1 MTKIFDYEL
10 IYNHIVVMIKNELK
24 ENEKIPSE
32 NVLSQ
37 KFNISRAT
45 VRQGI
50 NKLKTEGLIY
60 SKKGSGNFVTPSKIE
75 YTISPHTTFTKEIL
89 KANKIPTMKFLE
101 VKIIKADTTIAK
113 KLNIHENDD
122 VLYLKNVRYVDNIP
136 FLFAKYYINISHLK
150 GIKKIIS
157 KTKSISEMYINKYNL
172 DPIRESSEIDIIAS
186 NEKSKEIFAI
196 QNNLPLIKISTIT
209 TDQNTNNTIDYCYS
223 YFRSDM
229 AKIVV
234 NYKNGAKDD

>member
-10 IYNHIVVMIKNELK
+10 IYNHIVAMIKNELK

-37 KFNISRAT
+37 KFSISRAT

-50 NKLKTEGLIY
+50 TKLKTEGLIY

-89 KANKIPTMKFLE
+89 KANKTPTMKFLE
-101 VKIIKADTTIAK
+101 IKIIKADKIIAQ
-113 KLNIHENDD
+113 KLNIKENDD
-122 VLYLKNVRYVDNIP
+122 ILYLKNIRYVDNIS
-136 FLFAKYYINISHLK
+136 FLFAKYYINLSLLK
-150 GIKKIIS
+150 GIDKVIS
-157 KTKSISEMYINKYNL
+157 KTKSISELYINKYNL
-172 DPIRESSEIDIIAS
+172 DPIREGSEIDIITPS
-186 NEKSKEIFAI
+186 EKSKEIFSI
-196 QNNLPLIKISTIT
+196 QNNLPLIKISTKT
-209 TDQNTNNTIDYCYS
+209 TDKKTNNTIDYCYS

-229 AKIVV
+229 AKILV
-234 NYKNGAKDD
+234 NYKDNNND

>member
-1 MTKIFDYEL
+1 MTKIYDYEL
-10 IYNHIVVMIKNELK
+10 IYNHIVTMIRDELK

-32 NVLSQ
+32 NVLSE

-60 SKKGSGNFVTPSKIE
+60 SKKGSGNFVAPSKIE
-75 YTISPHTTFTKEIL
+75 YTISPYTTFNKEIL
-89 KANKIPTMKFLE
+89 KANKIPTIKFLE
-101 VKIIKADTTIAK
+101 IKVIKADALIAK
-113 KLNIHENDD
+113 KLNLKENDD
-122 VLYLKNVRYVDNIP
+122 ILYLKIVRYVDNTP
-136 FLFAKYYINISHLK
+136 FLFAKYYINISLLK
-150 GIKKIIS
+150 NIQNVIS
-157 KTKSISEMYINKYNL
+157 NTQSISDLYINKYNL

-186 NEKSKEIFAI
+186 TEKSKEIFGI
-196 QNNLPLIKISTIT
+196 QNNLPLIKISTKT
-209 TDQNTNNTIDYCYS
+209 TDQKTNNTIDYCYS

-234 NYKNGAKDD
+234 NYKNGAKND